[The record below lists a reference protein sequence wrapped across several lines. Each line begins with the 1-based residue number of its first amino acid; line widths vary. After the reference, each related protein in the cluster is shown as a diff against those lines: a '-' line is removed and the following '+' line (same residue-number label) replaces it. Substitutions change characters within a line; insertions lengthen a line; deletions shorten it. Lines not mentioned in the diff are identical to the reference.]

1 MKVEQV
7 TSAYN
12 KKDLLIAI
20 SAFFMWGVLPVYW
33 KQLKAVSAMEIL
45 AHRIIWS
52 LVFLLLL
59 LLSSRKFKPFLRECI
74 EVLRD
79 KKRFSILV
87 LSAVFLNINWL
98 TYIWAVN
105 NDYIVQTSLGYYI
118 NPILSVFLGLFVLRE
133 RLSTLLWISFALILL
148 GVMMMVFKAGIFP
161 WIGLI
166 LAFSFALYGLLKK
179 LNPLPA
185 ISSLTLETL
194 ISSLPSIGYLL
205 FIASKGQSSF
215 FQGFSSI
222 QLYLMGGGAVTALP
236 LIFFSMGAKRLPL
249 YMIGFFQYIGP
260 SIALFLGVFLYHET
274 FSLAHLLSFSLV
286 WLGLTVFSLNVYRQ
300 LQNAK
305 IDRLN

>member
-1 MKVEQV
+1 MRVEHV

-20 SAFFMWGVLPVYW
+20 SAFLMWGVLPVYW

-45 AHRIIWS
+45 AHRILWS
-52 LVFLLLL
+52 LVFLLLVL
-59 LLSSRKFKPFLRECI
+59 LGSRKLKPFVRECI
-74 EVLRD
+74 EVFRD
-79 KKRFSILV
+79 KKRLSILV

-105 NDYIVQTSLGYYI
+105 HEYIVQTSLGYYI
-118 NPILSVFLGLFVLRE
+118 NPILSVFLGLIVLRE

-194 ISSLPSIGYLL
+194 ISSAPSIGYLL

-222 QLYLMGGGAVTALP
+222 QLFLMGGGAVTALP

-300 LQNAK
+300 LRNAK

>member
-1 MKVEQV
+1 VKVEQV

>member
-1 MKVEQV
+1 VRVEHV

-12 KKDLLIAI
+12 KKDLVIAI
-20 SAFFMWGVLPVYW
+20 SAFLMWGVLPVYW

-52 LVFLLLL
+52 LVFLLLVL
-59 LLSSRKFKPFLRECI
+59 LGSRKFKPFVRECI
-74 EVLRD
+74 EVFRD

-105 NDYIVQTSLGYYI
+105 HDYIVQTSLGYYI
-118 NPILSVFLGLFVLRE
+118 NPILSVFLGLIVLKE
-133 RLSTLLWISFALILL
+133 RLSTLLWISFSLILL

-194 ISSLPSIGYLL
+194 ISSAPSIGYLL

-222 QLYLMGGGAVTALP
+222 QLFLMGGGAVTALP

-300 LQNAK
+300 LRNAK

>member
-1 MKVEQV
+1 MRVEQV

-300 LQNAK
+300 LRKAK